1 VGEDSS
7 GGDRQLSAVIE
18 LDHASRWYGDVI
30 GINDVSLAFGPG
42 VTGLLGPNGA
52 GKSTL
57 MRLITGQL
65 QASQGTVR
73 VFGEP
78 VWSNQALFRRIGF
91 CPDQDAFYETMS
103 GLEFVRTLAML
114 SGMSRREAQSK
125 AEHAL
130 DTVKLAPE
138 AWKRKIGGYSKGM
151 RQRAKLAQALVHDP
165 ELLILD
171 EPLTGLDPVGR
182 REVLELVRALASG
195 GRTVIV
201 SSHILHEV
209 EAITHEI
216 VIIHHGRVLASGDI
230 AQIREL
236 IDEHPHHVSIHCS
249 DPRTLGSA
257 LLEADD
263 VVSVAMGT
271 EPGAIVVETAKPDA
285 FYGRVADVVLA
296 KGITVKRLTSLDDN
310 LQAVFG
316 YLVK

>member
-1 VGEDSS
+1 M
-7 GGDRQLSAVIE
+7 SAVIE
-18 LDHASRWYGDVI
+18 EKNASRWYGDVI
-30 GINDVSLAFGPG
+30 GINDVTLEFGPG
-42 VTGLLGPNGA
+42 ITGLLGPNGA

-65 QASQGTVR
+65 QASQGDVR

-78 VWSNQALFRRIGF
+78 VWSNQGLFRRIGF
-91 CPDQDAFYETMS
+91 CPDQDAFYENMS
-103 GLEFVRTLAML
+103 GIDFVRTLARL
-114 SGMSRREAQSK
+114 SGMSRREAQTK
-125 AEHAL
+125 AERAL
-130 DTVKLAPE
+130 DRVKLAPD

-182 REVLELVRALASG
+182 REVLELVRALASD
-195 GRTVIV
+195 GRVVIV

-209 EAITHEI
+209 EAITREI

-230 AQIREL
+230 TQIRAL

-249 DPRTLGSA
+249 DPRRLGSA
-257 LLEADD
+257 LLASDD
-263 VVSVAMGT
+263 VVSVAVGN
-271 EPGAIVVETAKPDA
+271 EPGTLVVETAKPDA
-285 FYGRVADVVLA
+285 FYGRVADLVLA
-296 KGITVKRLTSLDDN
+296 EGIAVKRLTSLDDN